1 MSPSNSIISSTKEI
15 GNPSRAVQAVSHL
28 SPVAFHL
35 ATPLFVAMYTVSAV
49 IWPNWV
55 VSVTVRNEL
64 MTLDGS
70 PASKRPAV

>member
-15 GNPSRAVQAVSHL
+15 GNPSRAVHAVSHL
-28 SPVAFHL
+28 SSVAFHL
-35 ATPLFVAMYTVSAV
+35 ATPLFVATYTVSAV

-55 VSVTVRNEL
+55 VSVTVRNAL